1 MIISITSL
9 KGGVGKSSIT
19 INLGVCFAETGYKTC
34 ILDSDVNG
42 SVLYWSENRGEQ
54 HKKIDV
60 FPVNENTILEKIES
74 VNQDYDIILIDG
86 TPSITGIASKLIL
99 LADLLLI
106 PIGVSML
113 DYNASKVFIE
123 EVKKAE
129 LKKGKIPT
137 YYIINKF
144 KPNTLIAKEFKS
156 FLETTEIKSL
166 TNSINDRIVYPTSVM
181 DGIGVIES
189 TDVKAKAEFQSLY
202 LEVLK
207 ILKNGN

>member
-1 MIISITSL
+1 MVISITSL

-34 ILDSDVNG
+34 ILDSDING
-42 SVLYWSENRGEQ
+42 SVIYWSKNRVGE
-54 HKKIDV
+54 KIKIDV
-60 FPVNENTILEKIES
+60 FAVNESTILEKIKEL
-74 VNQDYDIILIDG
+74 NDAYDVILIDG

-113 DYNASKVFIE
+113 DYNASKVFIG

-129 LKKGKIPT
+129 AKKGKIPT
-137 YYIINKF
+137 YYVINKY
-144 KPNTLIAKEFKS
+144 KPNTLIAKEFKA

-166 TNSINDRIVYPTSVM
+166 NNTINDRIIYPSSVM
-181 DGIGVIES
+181 EGIGVTES
-189 TDVKAKAEFQSLY
+189 QDIKAKA
-202 LEVLK
+202 
-207 ILKNGN
+207 